1 MLRRKQMKKI
11 FTVTTALCVYLL
23 STPLLSIAGDF
34 DGSKPLVCTVLSVSE
49 CLMDQGC
56 REMTPEEVNLPRFLW
71 INLSKKVIQSSRS
84 GQDARTSKIESVK
97 ELDHKLMLQGAEQ
110 GREDVRDGFGWTIAI
125 MTDTGEMVLT
135 ASGDLVGEVA
145 FGVCT
150 PQ

>member
-1 MLRRKQMKKI
+1 MKKI
-11 FTVTTALCVYLL
+11 LGISVALFLYLAV
-23 STPLLSIAGDF
+23 TPLTGSAAGDF
-34 DGSKPLVCTVLSVSE
+34 DGSKPLVCTVLGVSE
-49 CLMDQGC
+49 CIMDQGC
-56 REMTPEEVNLPRFLW
+56 RQVTPAEVNLPRFLY
-71 INLSKKVIQSSRS
+71 INLAKKVVQSSRS

-97 ELDHKLMLQGAEQ
+97 EVDNKLMLQGAEQ
-110 GREDVRDGFGWTIAI
+110 GREDVRDGFGWTIAL